1 MSQDK
6 TYKEVVIKKEVHEF
20 EATDTDCTVQG
31 TVGECT
37 TVITCITV

>member
-1 MSQDK
+1 MLQDK
-6 TYKEVVIKKEVHEF
+6 KYEVVIKEEVHEF

-37 TVITCITV
+37 TVITCNTG

>member
-1 MSQDK
+1 MLQDK
-6 TYKEVVIKKEVHEF
+6 KYEEVVIKEEVHEF

-37 TVITCITV
+37 TVITCNTG